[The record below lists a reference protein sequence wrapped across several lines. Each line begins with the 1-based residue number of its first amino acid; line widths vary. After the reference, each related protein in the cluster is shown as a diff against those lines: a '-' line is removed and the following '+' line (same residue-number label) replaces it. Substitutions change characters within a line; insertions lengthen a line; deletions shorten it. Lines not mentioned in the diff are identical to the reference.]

1 MRWLADECAAA
12 SLVAALREN
21 GHDVVYI
28 AEVAPR
34 ASDAEVLRLARDEAR
49 LLLTDD
55 KDFGDLVFRQNWPV
69 AGVVLLR
76 LGPAMAERR
85 WDRLQAA
92 IDQIGEGLTG
102 RYTVIEDTRLRSRPL
117 PARR

>member
-12 SLVAALREN
+12 PLVAALREN

-69 AGVVLLR
+69 AGVVLS
-76 LGPAMAERR
+76 GSGRR
-85 WDRLQAA
+85 WRNGAGIVCRLLSNRSARGSRAA
-92 IDQIGEGLTG
+92 
-102 RYTVIEDTRLRSRPL
+102 TR
-117 PARR
+117 